1 MKIAGIFIL
10 FELSAIVV
18 NAFWAAAARGIY
30 QPIILSVGTIF
41 AAIGL
46 DKQPFQDILPNDYH
60 RSHSKTLEEDK
71 DAKKF
76 NEEVQE
82 LVRID

>member
-10 FELSAIVV
+10 FELSAIVMG
-18 NAFWAAAARGIY
+18 AFWAAAARGIY

-46 DKQPFQDILPNDYH
+46 DKQPIRDIDPFDLH
-60 RSHSKTLEEDK
+60 RSNSKTSEKEKMDKKEE
-71 DAKKF
+71 
-76 NEEVQE
+76 EE
-82 LVRID
+82 I

>member
-18 NAFWAAAARGIY
+18 NAFWAAAARVIY

-46 DKQPFQDILPNDYH
+46 DKQPFQDITPFDINLSY
-60 RSHSKTLEEDK
+60 SKTPEKDK
-71 DAKKF
+71 DTKKF

>member
-10 FELSAIVV
+10 FELGAIVV

-46 DKQPFQDILPNDYH
+46 DKQPFQDITPNHFH
-60 RSHSKTLEEDK
+60 RSYSKTPEKDE